1 MPDAISAAPDHYTVI
16 EENDRVRILEFKGK
30 KGDKTA
36 MHTHPDV
43 VAVSLGDTRV
53 EFGMPN
59 GESMELEL
67 PGGAAMF
74 NASFEHTTEV
84 LSEDSH
90 VILIELKG

>member
-1 MPDAISAAPDHYTVI
+1 MPDAVEAAPDHYKVV

-36 MHTHPDV
+36 MHSHPDV
-43 VAVSLGDTRV
+43 IAVAISDAKVK
-53 EFGMPN
+53 FGMPN
-59 GESMELEL
+59 GEEMELEL

-74 NASFEHTTEV
+74 NPSFEHTTEV

>member
-1 MPDAISAAPDHYTVI
+1 MPDAVSAAPDHYKVI

-43 VAVSLGDTRV
+43 VAVSLSDTRV
-53 EFGMPN
+53 EFGMAN
-59 GESMELEL
+59 GESMEVAL

-74 NASFEHTTEV
+74 NPSFEHTTSV

-90 VILIELKG
+90 VILIELKR

>member
-1 MPDAISAAPDHYTVI
+1 MPDAVEAAGDHYSVV

-36 MHTHPDV
+36 MHSHPDL
-43 VAVSLGDTRV
+43 VAVSLIDTRV
-53 EFGMPN
+53 KFGMPN

-74 NASFEHTTEV
+74 NASFEHTAEV

>member
-1 MPDAISAAPDHYTVI
+1 MADAVSAAPDHYKVV
-16 EENDRVRILEFKGK
+16 EENDRVRILRFEGK

-36 MHTHPDV
+36 MHSHPDL
-43 VAVSLGDTRV
+43 VAIALSDAKV

-67 PGGAAMF
+67 PAGAAMF
-74 NASFEHTTEV
+74 NAAFEHTTTV
-84 LSEDSH
+84 LSESSS